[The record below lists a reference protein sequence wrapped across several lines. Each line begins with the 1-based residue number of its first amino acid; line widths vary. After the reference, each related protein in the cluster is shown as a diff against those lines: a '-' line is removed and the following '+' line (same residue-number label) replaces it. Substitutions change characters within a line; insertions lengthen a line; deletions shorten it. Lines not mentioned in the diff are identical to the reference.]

1 MVRHDRCDCGK
12 VTRMRLI
19 LLRHGQT
26 QSNVDHLIDT
36 AVPGPFLTE
45 LGHAEAAAVP
55 GALVDQTIDAIYV
68 STQHR
73 SQQTGAPLSKAR
85 TMEPNI
91 RDGIREIS
99 AGDYD
104 GKTDKETVAKFV
116 AIEAAWV
123 AGQLD
128 LRMPGAD
135 TGREV
140 IARFDGVV
148 KEAFDAGHESVIF
161 VSHGSMI
168 RTWAAFRAENIAA
181 DFVPKN
187 PLHNTGMIVLEGNP
201 THGWKVITWVEEAIG
216 GAAVD
221 DQGAAGAT
229 SDNAPK

>member
-1 MVRHDRCDCGK
+1 MWFSYPV
-12 VTRMRLI
+12 RLI

-45 LGHAEAAAVP
+45 LGEREAAAVP
-55 GALVDQTIDAIYV
+55 AALARERIDAIYV

-73 SQQTGAPLSKAR
+73 SQQTGAPLAAAR
-85 TMEPNI
+85 GQVPNI
-91 RDGIREIS
+91 REGIREIS

-104 GKTDKETVAKFV
+104 GQTDKEIVAKFV

-123 AGQLD
+123 AGDLD
-128 LRMPGAD
+128 IRMPGAD
-135 TGREV
+135 TGHEV
-140 IARFDGVV
+140 IARFDEVV
-148 KEAFDAGHESVIF
+148 LEAFEAGYESVIL

-168 RTWAAFRAENIAA
+168 RTWAAYRAKNIAK

-187 PLHNTGMIVLEGNP
+187 PLHNTGMIVLEGTP
-201 THGWKVITWVEEAIG
+201 KEGWNVLTWVDEAIG
-216 GAAVD
+216 GADVD
-221 DQGAAGAT
+221 DPGAAGAT

>member
-1 MVRHDRCDCGK
+1 MWFSSRV
-12 VTRMRLI
+12 RLI

-36 AVPGPFLTE
+36 AVPGPFLTD
-45 LGHAEAAAVP
+45 LGLLEAAAVP
-55 GALVDQTIDAIYV
+55 EALAKERIDAIYV

-73 SQQTGAPLSKAR
+73 SQQTGAPLAAAR
-85 TMEPNI
+85 GMEPNI
-91 RDGIREIS
+91 REGIREIS

-104 GKTDKETVAKFV
+104 GQTDKEIVAKFV

-135 TGREV
+135 TGHEV
-140 IARFDGVV
+140 ITRFNGVIQ
-148 KEAFDAGHESVIF
+148 EAFDAGHESVIL

-168 RTWAAFRAENIAA
+168 RTWAAYSAKNIAA

-187 PLHNTGMIVLEGNP
+187 PLHNTGMIVLEGTP
-201 THGWKVITWVEEAIG
+201 TDGWNVVTWVDEAIG

-221 DQGAAGAT
+221 DPGAAGAT

>member
-1 MVRHDRCDCGK
+1 M
-12 VTRMRLI
+12 RMRLI

-36 AVPGPFLTE
+36 LVPGPFLTD
-45 LGHAEAAAVP
+45 LGHLEAEAVPAAL
-55 GALVDQTIDAIYV
+55 ADEKIDAIFV

-73 SQQTGAPLSKAR
+73 SQQTGAPLSKSR
-85 TMEPNI
+85 GMEPHV
-91 RDGIREIS
+91 REGIREIS
-99 AGDYD
+99 AGDYE
-104 GKTDKETVAKFV
+104 GKLDKESVAAFV
-116 AIEAAWV
+116 ALEAAWV

-140 IARFDGVV
+140 IARFDEVV

-187 PLHNTGMIVLEGNP
+187 PLHNTGMIVLEGTP
-201 THGWKVITWVEEAIG
+201 TDGWKVISWVDEAIG

-221 DQGAAGAT
+221 DPGAAGAT

>member
-1 MVRHDRCDCGK
+1 MWSSGGV
-12 VTRMRLI
+12 RLI

-45 LGHAEAAAVP
+45 LGEAEAAAVP
-55 GALVDQTIDAIYV
+55 HALTDETIDAIYV

-73 SQQTGAPLSKAR
+73 SQQTGAPLAAAR
-85 TMEPNI
+85 GQVPNI
-91 RDGIREIS
+91 REGIREIS

-104 GKTDKETVAKFV
+104 GKTDKETVEKFV

-135 TGREV
+135 TGHEV
-140 IARFDGVV
+140 IARFDDVV
-148 KEAFDAGHESVIF
+148 REAFDSGHESVIL

-168 RTWAAFRAENIAA
+168 RTWAAYRAKNIAP

-187 PLHNTGMIVLEGNP
+187 PLHNTGMIVLEGDP
-201 THGWKVITWVEEAIG
+201 TAGWNVVSWVDEAIG

-221 DQGAAGAT
+221 DPGAAGAT

>member
-1 MVRHDRCDCGK
+1 
-12 VTRMRLI
+12 MRLI

-45 LGHAEAAAVP
+45 LGLAEAAAVP
-55 GALVDQTIDAIYV
+55 QALSDERIDAIYV

-73 SQQTGAPLSKAR
+73 SQQTGAPLAEAR
-85 TMEPNI
+85 NQVPNI
-91 RDGIREIS
+91 REGIREIS
-99 AGDYD
+99 AGDFD
-104 GKTDKETVAKFV
+104 GKTDKAIVEQFV
-116 AIEAAWV
+116 AIEAGWV
-123 AGQLD
+123 AGKLD
-128 LRMPGAD
+128 VRMPGAD

-140 IARFDGVV
+140 IDRFNEVV
-148 KEAFDAGHESVIF
+148 KEAFDAGHESVVF

-168 RTWAAFRAENIAA
+168 RTWAAYSAKNIAP

-187 PLHNTGMIVLEGNP
+187 PLHNTGMIILEGSP
-201 THGWKVITWVEEAIG
+201 QDGWNVVTWVDEAIG

-221 DQGAAGAT
+221 DPGAAGAT

>member
-1 MVRHDRCDCGK
+1 MRLSRGV
-12 VTRMRLI
+12 RLI

-36 AVPGPFLTE
+36 AVPGPFLTD
-45 LGHAEAAAVP
+45 LGEREAAAVP
-55 GALVDQTIDAIYV
+55 DALVDERIDAIYV
-68 STQHR
+68 SNQHR
-73 SQQTGAPLSKAR
+73 SQQTGAPLAAAR
-85 TMEPNI
+85 GQEPNI
-91 RDGIREIS
+91 REGIREIS

-104 GKTDKETVAKFV
+104 GMTDKETVAKFV

-123 AGQLD
+123 AGNLD

-135 TGREV
+135 TGHEV

-148 KEAFDAGHESVIF
+148 AEAFDSGHASVIL

-168 RTWAAFRAENIAA
+168 RTWAAYRAKNIAK

-201 THGWKVITWVEEAIG
+201 KEGWDVVSWVDEAIG
-216 GAAVD
+216 GADVD
-221 DQGAAGAT
+221 DPGAAGAT

>member
-1 MVRHDRCDCGK
+1 
-12 VTRMRLI
+12 MRLI

-45 LGHAEAAAVP
+45 LGLAEAAAVP
-55 GALVDQTIDAIYV
+55 GALADHQIDAIYV
-68 STQHR
+68 SNQHR
-73 SQQTGAPLSKAR
+73 SQQTGAPLAEAR
-85 TMEPNI
+85 DKTPNI

-99 AGDYD
+99 AGEYD
-104 GKTDKETVAKFV
+104 GRTDKESVTAFV
-116 AIEAAWV
+116 GIEASWV
-123 AGQLD
+123 AGNLD
-128 LRMPGAD
+128 IRMPGAD
-135 TGREV
+135 TGHEV

-148 KEAFDAGHESVIF
+148 AEAFDAGHKSVIL

-168 RTWAAFRAENIAA
+168 RTWAAYRGKNIAP

-187 PLHNTGMIVLEGNP
+187 PLHNTGMIVLEGDP
-201 THGWKVITWVEEAIG
+201 TSGWNVVSWVDEAIG

-221 DQGAAGAT
+221 DPGAAGAT